1 MSFFVVAAITVSTA
15 YTATQQIKAGKAQAE
30 EMLRVQQE
38 EELQAKAEELA
49 RREELNATLAANQLA
64 LATSGI
70 SGMTPESVALESA
83 RQVSSSESAIG
94 LSSRLRSAQ
103 RERQAVSAAATGRA
117 QAGGTLLSGATSL
130 AAYKAPSKPVEY

>member
-1 MSFFVVAAITVSTA
+1 MTWVITAIVTSTA
-15 YTATQQIKAGKAQAE
+15 FTATQQIKAGKRQAE
-30 EMLRVQQE
+30 MLMVQKRE

-70 SGMTPESVALESA
+70 SGMTPESISLESA

-94 LSSRLRSAQ
+94 LSSRLKSAQ
-103 RERQAVSAAATGRA
+103 RERQAANAAATGRA
-117 QAGGTLLSGATSL
+117 QAAGTLLSGATST
-130 AAYKAPSKPVEY
+130 AMYMK

>member
-1 MSFFVVAAITVSTA
+1 MTWVITAIVASTA
-15 YTATQQIKAGKAQAE
+15 FTATQQIKAGKRQAE
-30 EMLRVQQE
+30 MLMVQKRE

-70 SGMTPESVALESA
+70 SGMTPESISLESA

-94 LSSRLRSAQ
+94 LSSRLKSAQ
-103 RERQAVSAAATGRA
+103 RERQAANAAATGRA

-130 AAYKAPSKPVEY
+130 AAYKAPSKPVV